1 MMMAIPVMPDSMVT
15 IDIITNTSFTSATG
29 SNTMATI
36 TTPGVTM
43 ATFPMTAG
51 TTDTRGTTMIA
62 VIDTTQDP
70 LSGWVLGILATCELQ
85 HLQAPGGGPVN
96 TSCPVLPVTRTGINR
111 KRSASGNSLTHDVL
125 NNRELDSFFA
135 QHEEDAFY
143 VAHAALWN
151 KEDALD
157 AVQES
162 MLKLVQYYRNKPQSD
177 WPALFR
183 TILKSKIND
192 IRRKR
197 MLEQGKYKVLSLT
210 GFFKHNSD
218 GSPDNTEYELP
229 GTEHDGGLTAAEID
243 AVAAEMGE
251 TISAAL
257 QTLSERQRQVFV
269 LREWRGMT
277 IRETS
282 LTLGCSVNSVKQHH
296 FRALRQL
303 RKELAE
309 VWDHA

>member
-1 MMMAIPVMPDSMVT
+1 M
-15 IDIITNTSFTSATG
+15 NTTWPA
-29 SNTMATI
+29 
-36 TTPGVTM
+36 
-43 ATFPMTAG
+43 
-51 TTDTRGTTMIA
+51 
-62 VIDTTQDP
+62 
-70 LSGWVLGILATCELQ
+70 
-85 HLQAPGGGPVN
+85 
-96 TSCPVLPVTRTGINR
+96 LPETHTEKPRE
-111 KRSASGNSLTHDVL
+111 RSTSGNSLTHDA
-125 NNRELDSFFA
+125 NNKELDAFFS

-143 VAHAALWN
+143 VAYAALWN

-162 MLKLVQYYRNKPQSD
+162 MLKLVQYYREKPSSN
-177 WPALFR
+177 WPPLFR

-197 MLEQGKYKVLSLT
+197 MLEQGKYKILSLT
-210 GFFKHNSD
+210 GLFRHNSED
-218 GSPDNTEYELP
+218 GADNTEYELP
-229 GTEHDGGLTAAEID
+229 GAEHDDGLTAAEID

-251 TISAAL
+251 TISDAL
-257 QTLSERQRQVFV
+257 TTLSERQRQVFV

-282 LTLGCSVNSVKQHH
+282 LILGCSDNSVKQHH

-309 VWDHA
+309 VWNHA

>member
-1 MMMAIPVMPDSMVT
+1 MTVI
-15 IDIITNTSFTSATG
+15 IDII
-29 SNTMATI
+29 
-36 TTPGVTM
+36 
-43 ATFPMTAG
+43 
-51 TTDTRGTTMIA
+51 
-62 VIDTTQDP
+62 QDP
-70 LSGWVLGILATCELQ
+70 PSGWVLGILAACEFQ
-85 HLQAPGGGPVN
+85 RLQAPGGE
-96 TSCPVLPVTRTGINR
+96 PVTSWSALSANRTGINP
-111 KRSASGNSLTHDVL
+111 KRLTSENSLTHDAL
-125 NNRELDSFFA
+125 NNRELDNFFS
-135 QHEEDAFY
+135 QHEEAAFY

-162 MLKLVQYYRNKPQSD
+162 MLKLVQYYRNKTQSD

-197 MLEQGKYKVLSLT
+197 MLEQGKYRLVSLT
-210 GFFKHNSD
+210 GFFKHSHD
-218 GSPDNTEYELP
+218 GRPDNTEYEIP
-229 GTEHDGGLTAAEID
+229 DAEHDDGLTAAEID
-243 AVAAEMGE
+243 AVAAQLGE

-257 QTLSERQRQVFV
+257 RALSERQRQVFV

-282 LTLGCSVNSVKQHH
+282 LTLGCSENSVKQHH

>member
-1 MMMAIPVMPDSMVT
+1 MAPEDTAIMTSIATANTTGT
-15 IDIITNTSFTSATG
+15 I
-29 SNTMATI
+29 MTI
-36 TTPGVTM
+36 
-43 ATFPMTAG
+43 A
-51 TTDTRGTTMIA
+51 
-62 VIDTTQDP
+62 IDTTQNP
-70 LSGWVLGILATCELQ
+70 IPGWVLGILATCKLQ
-85 HLQAPGGGPVN
+85 RLLASGGRLVN
-96 TSCPVLPVTRTGINR
+96 TTWPALPETHTEKPRE
-111 KRSASGNSLTHDVL
+111 RSTSGNSLTHDA
-125 NNRELDSFFA
+125 NNKELDAFFS

-143 VAHAALWN
+143 VAYAALWN

-162 MLKLVQYYRNKPQSD
+162 MLKLVQYYREKPSSN
-177 WPALFR
+177 WPPLFR

-197 MLEQGKYKVLSLT
+197 MLEQGKYKILSLT
-210 GFFKHNSD
+210 GLFRHNSED
-218 GSPDNTEYELP
+218 GADNTEYELP
-229 GTEHDGGLTAAEID
+229 GAEHDDGLTAAEID

-251 TISAAL
+251 TISDAL
-257 QTLSERQRQVFV
+257 TTLSERQRQVFV

-282 LTLGCSVNSVKQHH
+282 LILGCSDNSVKQHH

-309 VWDHA
+309 VWNHA